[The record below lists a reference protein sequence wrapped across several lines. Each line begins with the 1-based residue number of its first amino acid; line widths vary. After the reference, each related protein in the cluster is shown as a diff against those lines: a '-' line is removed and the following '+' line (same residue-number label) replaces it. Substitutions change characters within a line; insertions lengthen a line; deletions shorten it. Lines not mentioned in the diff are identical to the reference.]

1 MGSTTSLLSLLCYTL
16 LISST
21 FSELCNPQYKK
32 VLLQIKQAFNN
43 PYVLASWDPNTDCCD
58 RYCVTCDSASN
69 RINYLPHLLWPS
81 LWPNPTW
88 SGWPLFSRHSL
99 ISQVSQSHWSY
110 PTCHCQTTVHRSWTC
125 LRNLL
130 EFNLS
135 KVVLA
140 KRLIALDLNQNKIYG
155 SIPVEITALKLQFFN
170 VSYNR
175 LCGQIPIGGK
185 LQIKLR
191 LFDLFP

>member
-69 RINYLPHLLWPS
+69 RINYLTIFSSHLS
-81 LWPNPTW
+81 
-88 SGWPLFSRHSL
+88 
-99 ISQVSQSHWSY
+99 
-110 PTCHCQTTVHRSWTC
+110 
-125 LRNLL
+125 
-130 EFNLS
+130 
-135 KVVLA
+135 
-140 KRLIALDLNQNKIYG
+140 
-155 SIPVEITALKLQFFN
+155 
-170 VSYNR
+170 
-175 LCGQIPIGGK
+175 GQIPPEVG
-185 LQIKLR
+185 
-191 LFDLFP
+191 DLPFLDT